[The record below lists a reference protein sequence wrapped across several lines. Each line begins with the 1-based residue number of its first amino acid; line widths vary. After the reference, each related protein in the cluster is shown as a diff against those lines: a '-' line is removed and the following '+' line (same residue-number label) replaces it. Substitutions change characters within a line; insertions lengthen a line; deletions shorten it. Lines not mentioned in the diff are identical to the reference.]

1 MAVRSVTGT
10 VLACSLVFCSPA
22 IAQFAA
28 DRAPMLIIPPQT
40 SSESPSIPATA
51 TTPTVAATAAD
62 SPRTTASV
70 ARSGTPSSTTPA
82 SPDAGRSHPA
92 EPAPASTAP
101 AAPSPHPWAV
111 RPEHG
116 PYMISVKSFTG
127 PQARQLAEEL
137 AQEIRQNH
145 KAAAYLFEWGAE
157 ERRKEE
163 ARQEA
168 YRQAWKQQ
176 NVPFLQLRE
185 ELRKKAEAEGRVFI
199 DTPPTIRVPQ
209 IKYTEQWA
217 VLVGGFPDMES
228 ASAALK
234 HLRSLPPPTTKTHLL
249 DRAVVSSPGEQQ
261 GEKSSVQAAY
271 LSVYAQAFVAPNPA
285 INKSRKK
292 PQFETDENGT
302 PLLKIW
308 NEAEPYSLL
317 NCPGNTTLV
326 VKVFSVPARTK
337 PAKTEKSVLERLF
350 TGSESKKML
359 DATAKQA
366 HELAKAL
373 RSPNMAESLRKM
385 GLSGEPLDAYVLHTR
400 TGSLVT
406 VGAFA
411 DENDPQLLRVKQ
423 ILESLNFQVQEQ
435 AGGPVIRS
443 ERMFAQVF
451 PMSVPKLP

>member
-1 MAVRSVTGT
+1 MAVRTA
-10 VLACSLVFCSPA
+10 LAALASGLLLSSPLM
-22 IAQFAA
+22 AQFAA
-28 DRAPMLIIPPQT
+28 DRVPMPITPPT
-40 SSESPSIPATA
+40 SPSETLSRTPIVPTAATAPATA
-51 TTPTVAATAAD
+51 SPASTLTPAVPVFPTTATAISPNAGAPTAAATAGA
-62 SPRTTASV
+62 P
-70 ARSGTPSSTTPA
+70 PA
-82 SPDAGRSHPA
+82 A
-92 EPAPASTAP
+92 APAQA
-101 AAPSPHPWAV
+101 HPWAV

-116 PYMISVKSFTG
+116 PFMISVKSFTG

-137 AQEIRQNH
+137 AQEIREHH

-176 NVPFLQLRE
+176 NAPFLQLRE
-185 ELRKKAEAEGRVFI
+185 EMRKKAEAEGRIFI
-199 DTPPTIRVPQ
+199 DTPPTMRIPQ
-209 IKYTEQWA
+209 VKYTEQWA
-217 VLVGGFPDMES
+217 VLVGGFPDMDA

-234 HLRSLPPPTTKTHLL
+234 YLRSLPPATVKTHLL
-249 DRAVVSSPGEQQ
+249 DRAVVTSPSEQQ
-261 GEKSSVQAAY
+261 GGKSSVQAAY
-271 LSVYAQAFVAPNPA
+271 LSVYAQAFVTPNPA
-285 INKSRKK
+285 INKSRDK
-292 PQFETDENGT
+292 PQYETDEQGT
-302 PLLKIW
+302 PLLKTW

-317 NCPGNTTLV
+317 NCPGSTTLV

-350 TGSESKKML
+350 TGSDSKKML

-385 GLSGEPLDAYVLHTR
+385 GMTGEPLEAYVLHTR

-411 DENDPQLLRVKQ
+411 SENDPQLLRVKQ
-423 ILESLNFQVQEQ
+423 ILESMSFQVQEQ
-435 AGGPVIRS
+435 AGGPVIRT

-451 PMSVPKLP
+451 PMTVPKLP